1 MNSSSVSISSKPQRH
16 LGPPLWLLAI
26 LYTVLFNAGLYP
38 VTAFA
43 GKPYWPGPWEAPTT
57 ILSYFQTHTGPVLA
71 CMFLQFGATICLGL
85 FTVVAV
91 SRLRFLGVESAGP
104 WIALFGGLLTV
115 FDGVAACFTGW
126 TMIHPAVLPN
136 SSVVLG
142 LYYLAFAF
150 GGPGFSVPMGLLI
163 AGIAVPS
170 LIQRLLPR
178 WLAVFGVVLAVTG
191 ELSWLHLVLPGA
203 LFLIPLTRFPGFLWL
218 IAVGFLLPRTS
229 QAPYRGMP
237 AAQPATA

>member
-1 MNSSSVSISSKPQRH
+1 MNSASVVLASKPQRH
-16 LGPPLWLLAI
+16 SGPPLWLLAI

-43 GKPYWPGPWEAPTT
+43 GKPYWPGPWEAPTV

-91 SRLRFLGVESAGP
+91 SRLRFLGAESAGP

-163 AGIAVPS
+163 AGIAIPS
-170 LIQRLLPR
+170 LMYRLLPR
-178 WLAVFGVVLAVTG
+178 WLVVFGLLLAVAG
-191 ELSWLHLVLPGA
+191 ELSWLHLVIPRA

-218 IAVGFLLPRTS
+218 VAVGFVLPKTVRSGSSLPTT
-229 QAPYRGMP
+229 QA
-237 AAQPATA
+237 AAA